1 MPRINP
7 ADWEPQGVESLEPIA
22 LNVVREVDHN
32 ALVTAGPGAGKTELL
47 AQRATYLLQTG
58 LCPYP
63 KRILAISF
71 KRDAAKNLKDRV
83 ELRCGKELAS
93 RFDSFTFDAFAK
105 SILDRFKNALPE
117 IWRPSEDYEID
128 FDINKAAPM
137 SNFLDQLD
145 ITPFERQ
152 QLHHQSFEKRHLT
165 GNILPVEGLTEETLE
180 KQVAKKLWRYFLHE
194 QQSSRLS
201 FTMIGRLSELILRT
215 NSKLLLALRNSY
227 SFVFLDE
234 FQDVTDI
241 QYELTKTCFQNSSA
255 KVTAVGDN
263 KQRIMGWARALDG
276 VFNHFAADFKAQH
289 FTLIRN
295 YRSAPRLVE
304 IQHAITQTLEG
315 QNAIRV
321 ESMDESEGEGEC
333 RVLIFENSALEAS
346 NIADLINSYISND
359 NVKPRDICL
368 LTRQTPERYTTTI
381 MSELLQRGIA
391 SRVENEL
398 QDILVEP
405 LTQLVIDMLK
415 LITQSKSTA
424 QWSRMMDFLIGI
436 HGEDQADI
444 LVKETGE
451 FLAEMKANLSNNRF
465 ASENDLSVFLT
476 RIVDF
481 IGTDILMTEFRQYRQ
496 GNYFNDTLQ
505 KIATFLFK
513 YYIDSANN
521 LSNALVALEGENSIP
536 IMTMHKSKGL
546 EFHTVI
552 FIGLED
558 NALWGYNNNATE
570 ETNGFFVAFSRAKKR
585 IVFTASIN
593 REIDGENIRQ
603 SSRTIAPLY
612 EILRSSGITPDRIN
626 G

>member
-7 ADWEPQGVESLEPIA
+7 SDWQTQGVDSLEPTA
-22 LNVVREVDHN
+22 LNVVQEIEHN

-83 ELRCGKELAS
+83 ELRCGQDLAS

-165 GNILPVEGLTEETLE
+165 GNVLPVEGLTEETLE

-194 QQSSRLS
+194 QQPSRLS

-215 NSKLLLALRNSY
+215 NPKLLLALRNSY

-241 QYELTKTCFQNSSA
+241 QYELTKTCFQNSLA
-255 KVTAVGDN
+255 IVTAVGDN

-276 VFNHFAADFKAQH
+276 VFNHFAADFQAQH

-321 ESMDESEGEGEC
+321 QSMDESDGEGEC
-333 RVLIFENSALEAS
+333 RVLIFENSALETS

-359 NVKPRDICL
+359 NLKPRDICL
-368 LTRQTPERYTTTI
+368 LTRQTPERYTTLI
-381 MSELLQRGIA
+381 MSELSRHGIA
-391 SRVENEL
+391 SRVENDL
-398 QDILVEP
+398 QDILAEP
-405 LTQLVIDMLK
+405 LTQLIIDILK
-415 LITQSKSTA
+415 LIIQNKATSE
-424 QWSRMMDFLIGI
+424 WSRVLDFLIGI
-436 HGEDQADI
+436 HGEDQADT
-444 LVKETGE
+444 LVKETVD
-451 FLAEMKANLSNNRF
+451 FLTEMKADLSDNRF
-465 ASENDLSVFLT
+465 ASENDLLRFLAQ
-476 RIVDF
+476 IADF

-496 GNYFNDTLQ
+496 GNYLNDVLQ
-505 KIATFLFK
+505 KIATFLFE
-513 YYIDSANN
+513 YYVNSENN
-521 LSNALVALEGENSIP
+521 LNSALVALKGENSIP

-558 NALWGYNNNATE
+558 NALWGYTNNATE

-593 REIDGENIRQ
+593 REIYGQNIRQ
-603 SSRTIAPLY
+603 SNRTIAPLY
-612 EILRSSGITPDRIN
+612 EILRSSGITPERIN